1 MDPVLSS
8 LMQTNQVGDDGF
20 HWWIGQVETSPTDDP
35 KKSGR
40 YRVRIIGHNLKDTTP
55 TKELPWAQVMLPV
68 TTPFSDGG
76 VTGATVNLRA
86 GNWVT
91 GFFLD
96 NDRQKPIIMGSIG
109 HTAGATEVK
118 IDLPQNNGEGLGY
131 TTGTDPETK
140 PQAHR
145 SMKNQDGTDP
155 DTSANTDGGEPD
167 AAQAHEENG
176 APAIIA
182 ALRGKHSEA
191 NPIGSKAC
199 VTIANPTCGTESN
212 FSKQLTNIIGDLL
225 AANQASGGQLGSF
238 YVSQVNG
245 FLYDK
250 VEIGRYHIGR
260 VTRLVRSLVGR
271 IQSEIIKKIRE
282 GIELLVKA
290 ALGLNVPEEQKEKI
304 PVDPKAD
311 FDAVKPKGNVLKNI
325 KKILDKILEALGCAI
340 EDLIDKLVQFLTDL
354 LFDFI
359 MDIFSPA
366 ACAVINLV
374 DGIVNEILSLIDG
387 LIGKILG
394 PIQQILSLI
403 GGSVNLV
410 SSAISKVMS
419 FLGINCSGPSSKC
432 AEETVKCNDC
442 GTDEEED
449 DFLDNLL
456 KDIEEGDTGERF
468 SCDESLDYS
477 DTPPTKVIFVGG
489 VPKWDPPKIPTDG
502 SKPPGNDFPGQNT
515 PPNFFPSTADD
526 PSNDPTIVPQ
536 FPPGP
541 DPDEPFFPEGPS
553 TTPDD
558 IIPGDDDIEDIFGA
572 DDDDDDD
579 LPRDPDGIRYYIV
592 SANPTLV
599 TEGDTITYTIKTSN
613 VPIGTMLK
621 YRLSGTTIIPEYI
634 VGGSLTGEYAISEI
648 ETVTEETVDEEGN
661 LIPVQIPLGIA
672 TVEVQ
677 IAADDVLTSNYQDM
691 MFTVVDENDQDTPA
705 TALVKITYD
714 AYSLVNPNYNPNVA
728 LTELVAVESDK
739 ELYYEGEDIVYTITS
754 ENIPDGTRLDYIMY
768 GDISPDDVVQD
779 NLSGSFIINNN
790 TAKVTVG
797 IVEDLDDERDE
808 RAYFKVVGYDATEE
822 ITIVGTFVDEP
833 VTEET
838 TRPELDRP
846 RSGDPITDDRGSIIT
861 IPIKTVGDGYLE
873 PPKVIVSSGQGFGAT
888 AIALLDDK
896 GYVSEIRVTKP
907 GLGYK
912 VNTPEGNG
920 LECIIDSFTL
930 IAPGIKYK
938 TAPTVYIDGK
948 EGIAQ
953 AIVDDR
959 GFLIS
964 VQILDRTIKYNKTP
978 KIRIIGGGGSGAIV
992 LPNMICLD
1000 PEDLAVR
1007 GAVKIGTGKYIDCP

>member
-1 MDPVLSS
+1 
-8 LMQTNQVGDDGF
+8 MQTNQVGDDGF

-55 TKELPWAQVMLPV
+55 TTELPWAQVMLPV

-76 VTGATVNLRA
+76 VTGATANLRA

-118 IDLPQNNGEGLGY
+118 LDQPQEGEGQAF
-131 TTGTDPETK
+131 TTYTDPDSK

-155 DTSANTDGGEPD
+155 DTGANVDGGEPD

-212 FSKQLTNIIGDLL
+212 FSKQLTNIVGDML
-225 AANQASGGQLGSF
+225 AANQSSGGQLGSY
-238 YVSQVNG
+238 YVSQING

-250 VEIGRYHIGR
+250 VEIARYHIGR

-271 IQSEIIKKIRE
+271 VQSEIIRNIRT
-282 GIELLVKA
+282 GIEDLVKA
-290 ALGLNVPEEQKEKI
+290 ALGLNVPEEEKEKV

-311 FDAVKPKGNVLKNI
+311 FDTVRPKGNVLKTI
-325 KKILDKILEALGCAI
+325 KKVLDQILEALGCAI

-366 ACAVINLV
+366 ACAVTNLI
-374 DGIVNEILSLIDG
+374 DGIINEILGLIDG
-387 LIGKILG
+387 LIAQILG
-394 PIQQILSLI
+394 PIQSILSLI
-403 GGSVNLV
+403 GGSVDIV

-419 FLGINCSGPSSKC
+419 FLGITCSGPSGKC
-432 AEETVKCNDC
+432 SEETVKCNDC
-442 GTDEEED
+442 GTDEDEE

-456 KDIEEGDTGERF
+456 KDIEEGDTGERLD
-468 SCDESLDYS
+468 CPESLDYS
-477 DTPPTKVIFVGG
+477 DAPATKVIFVGG
-489 VPKWDPPKIPTDG
+489 VPSWDPPSIPKDG
-502 SKPPGNDFPGQNT
+502 SKPPGTLDPKVII
-515 PPNFFPSTADD
+515 PPNFSPSTADD
-526 PSNDPTIVPQ
+526 PSNDPNIIPQ
-536 FPPGP
+536 FPPG
-541 DPDEPFFPEGPS
+541 GGG
-553 TTPDD
+553 
-558 IIPGDDDIEDIFGA
+558 GDDDDFFSGGPSPTPDGIIPTDEEIEEIFGP
-572 DDDDDDD
+572 DDDDDD
-579 LPRDPDGIRYYIV
+579 LPRDPDGGRYYV
-592 SANPTLV
+592 VTANPTLV
-599 TEGDTITYTIKTSN
+599 TEGDTITYTIKTAN

-621 YRLSGTTIIPEYI
+621 YRLSGDTILPEYI
-634 VGGSLTGEYAISEI
+634 VGGSLTGEYPISEI
-648 ETVTEETVDEEGN
+648 ETVFEDAVDEDGN
-661 LIPVQIPLGIA
+661 LISVPIPLGIA
-672 TVEVQ
+672 TVRIQ
-677 IAADDVLTSNYQDM
+677 LADDDVLTSNYQEM
-691 MFTVVDENDQDTPA
+691 LFTVVDENDTDTPA
-705 TALVKITYD
+705 TALVRITYD
-714 AYSLVNPNYNPNVA
+714 AYSLVNPNYNPDVA
-728 LTELVAVESDK
+728 PTESVSVQADK
-739 ELYYEGEDIVYTITS
+739 ELYYEGEDIFYTITS
-754 ENIPDGTRLDYIMY
+754 QNIPDGTRLEYIIY
-768 GDISPDDVVQD
+768 GDISPDDFVQD
-779 NLSGSFIINNN
+779 SLSGSFVINNN

-797 IVEDLDDERDE
+797 IVEDLDEERDE
-808 RAYFKVVGYDATEE
+808 RAYFKVIGYDATEE
-822 ITIVGTFVDEP
+822 ITIVGTLVEEE
-833 VTEET
+833 VTEEP
-838 TRPELDRP
+838 TRNELDKP
-846 RSGDPITDDRGSIIT
+846 RASAPITDDRGSIIT
-861 IPIKTVGDGYLE
+861 IPVAEIGDRYLE
-873 PPKVIVSSGQGFGAT
+873 APKVIISSGQGFGAT

-896 GYVSEIRVTKP
+896 GYVTEIRVTKP

-912 VNTPEGNG
+912 INTPEGNG

-938 TAPTVYIDGK
+938 TPPTVYIDGK

-953 AIVDDR
+953 AIIDDR

-964 VQILDRTIKYNKTP
+964 VQILDRTIKYTKTP
-978 KIRIIGGGGSGAIV
+978 KVRIIGGGGSGAIV